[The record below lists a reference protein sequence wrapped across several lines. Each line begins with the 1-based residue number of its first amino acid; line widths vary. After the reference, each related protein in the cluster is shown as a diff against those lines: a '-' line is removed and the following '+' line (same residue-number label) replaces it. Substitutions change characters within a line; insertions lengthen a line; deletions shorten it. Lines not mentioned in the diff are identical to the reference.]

1 MDLTCRRILRNKF
14 EDWNI
19 PSALSQ
25 TLFLKFLGDF
35 KMERGSGRAPPEVEH
50 VAQFGEDS

>member
-1 MDLTCRRILRNKF
+1 MDLICGRILRNKS

-19 PSALSQ
+19 LPALSQ
-25 TLFLKFLGDF
+25 TLFLAFLGDF

-50 VAQFGEDS
+50 VARIVN

>member
-19 PSALSQ
+19 LSALSQ
-25 TLFLKFLGDF
+25 TLFLAFLGDF
-35 KMERGSGRAPPEVEH
+35 KMEKGSGRAPPEVEH
-50 VAQFGEDS
+50 VARIVN